1 MAPVCAI
8 FQLQRNVR
16 VDGAQAI
23 ERGKIELVRTDFYRV
38 YRGMS
43 ETGWE
48 ERERERDIYGAG
60 ATEDDRL
67 TMPFA
72 AKRAIFVVAIAKGVC
87 YKTSVSALCSL
98 CKSE

>member
-1 MAPVCAI
+1 M
-8 FQLQRNVR
+8 QYSSYNRNVR

-48 ERERERDIYGAG
+48 ERERETFTVQERQ
-60 ATEDDRL
+60 
-67 TMPFA
+67 
-72 AKRAIFVVAIAKGVC
+72 
-87 YKTSVSALCSL
+87 KTIV
-98 CKSE
+98 